1 MSDVQFFQT
10 RMGKTYYEVT
20 LPNIARELHRL
31 NDMLALAVELMEKK
45 TKDEDHDRP
54 GED

>member
-1 MSDVQFFQT
+1 MNDIQFFQT
-10 RMGKTYYEVT
+10 KMGRQFYEVT

-45 TKDEDHDRP
+45 TKDDGDDRP
-54 GED
+54 GQN